1 MRLIINRRGELVIM
15 RKKKNYLVVMLIV
28 VASLLLSSC
37 SEASSKYQ
45 KGATYKWD
53 VTNKHYENFTDLGDY
68 VIDVDEHTHFD
79 FDRALEY
86 SNKRYDKWSKLPGGG
101 CSALGTQAKNG
112 DVLIGRNLDLTV
124 SQFPCYITHVNP
136 VDGFKYKTINF
147 TYDELFL
154 EGDKY
159 KDLLKKGKIDEE
171 YYNALPLLAS
181 DSFNEKGLYIEY
193 NMRAFEEYMICSGTN
208 PDCPNRICTISLPY
222 VVAANC
228 ATVNEAL
235 DYIKNHIS
243 VYTLL
248 DKSEASGW
256 NLCFMIGDATGEYGL
271 IEIARNEVMYLP
283 YQHGQGNYY
292 VTPKWNVLSEGQS
305 GYGRLQFGIE
315 RIDQVQTEE
324 DMAELMGKIM
334 WRNEILNVEYA
345 KRDEHGHVHFL
356 DKDGKPSLDWR
367 SDNVNLIPV
376 NKEGKY
382 VDIYAE
388 DLTEEAKL
396 VKSYKEATDRIKS
409 NIGDPLKE
417 DIDKANKYNEYLSRN
432 DLYWASDDNNFE
444 ELQKGLIDYYKHS
457 GIVDKLNEYYKGN
470 EKPLR
475 DDSFVWTT
483 ALSISA
489 NCTQKR
495 ITVKFWEKPNT
506 VLIWQF

>member
-1 MRLIINRRGELVIM
+1 MKKKFLLIILV
-15 RKKKNYLVVMLIV
+15 VVML
-28 VASLLLSSC
+28 LSACGNSD
-37 SEASSKYQ
+37 KYA
-45 KGATYKWD
+45 KGATCKWET
-53 VTNKHYENFTDLGDY
+53 VNKHYENFTDLGDY

-79 FDRALEY
+79 FDSALAY
-86 SNKRYDKWSKLPGGG
+86 SNARYDKWAELPGGG
-101 CSALGTQAKNG
+101 CSALGTRAKNG

-124 SQFPCYITHVNP
+124 SQYPCYVTHVNP
-136 VDGFKYKTINF
+136 TDEFKYKTINF

-154 EGDKY
+154 EGNHY
-159 KDLLKKGKIDEE
+159 EDLLKKGKIDEE

-193 NMRAFEEYMICSGTN
+193 NMRAFEKYMICSGTN
-208 PDCPNRICTISLPY
+208 PDTPNRICTISLPY
-222 VVAANC
+222 IVAANC
-228 ATVNEAL
+228 ATVDEAL
-235 DYIKNHIS
+235 DYIRNEID

-248 DKSEASGW
+248 DESVASGW

-324 DMAELMGKIM
+324 DMAKLMEEIM

-345 KRDEHGHVHFL
+345 KKDEHGHVLFL
-356 DKDGKPSLDWR
+356 NKNGEPSLDWR
-367 SDNVNLIPV
+367 SDNVKLIPV
-376 NKEGKY
+376 DEKGKY
-382 VDIYAE
+382 VDIYSE
-388 DLTEEAKL
+388 NPTEEAKL
-396 VKSYKEATDRIKS
+396 VKGYKDASDRIKAGQGLE
-409 NIGDPLKE
+409 GDE
-417 DIDKANKYNEYLSRN
+417 EKATLYQEYLNRSG
-432 DLYWASDDNNFE
+432 LYWASDDANFE
-444 ELQKGLIDYYKHS
+444 ELQKGLIDYYKYS
-457 GIVDKLNEYYKGN
+457 GIKDMLEEYHKGN

-475 DDSFVWTT
+475 DDSNIWTT

-506 VLIWQF
+506 IMIWQF